1 MRPIGLLGG
10 TFNPV
15 HFGHLRI
22 AEELGDALDLDEVRL
37 MPANMPPLRTVPVVS
52 GAERLHMVR
61 LAIADNSRLVADE
74 REVAKTSLCYTVDT
88 LAELRA

>member
-1 MRPIGLLGG
+1 LKPIGILGG

-37 MPANMPPLRTVPVVS
+37 MPANMPPLRTVPAVS
-52 GAERLHMVR
+52 GAERLHMVGWR
-61 LAIADNSRLVADE
+61 SPAIAGWWP
-74 REVAKTSLCYTVDT
+74 TS
-88 LAELRA
+88 AR